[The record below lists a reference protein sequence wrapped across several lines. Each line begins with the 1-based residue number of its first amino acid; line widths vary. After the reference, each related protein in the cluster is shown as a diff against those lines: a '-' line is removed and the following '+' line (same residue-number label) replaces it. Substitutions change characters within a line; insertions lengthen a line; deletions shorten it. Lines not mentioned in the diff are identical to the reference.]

1 MGKLRADT
9 VTGPAHWACY
19 FINGDASRLDDADIA
34 RADAW
39 VERNGCPVSIAD
51 DDEGRFTWSYDLYAG
66 YPDAPR
72 GGTVVDYIILTP
84 EG

>member
-1 MGKLRADT
+1 MAKLRVDA

-19 FINGDASRLDDADIA
+19 FINGDASGLDDADIA
-34 RADAW
+34 HADDW
-39 VERNGCPVSIAD
+39 VARNGCPVSIAD
-51 DDEGRFTWSYDLYAG
+51 DDEGRFTWSYDLHAG
-66 YPDAPR
+66 YADAPR